1 MRKPLLSAALILLL
15 SACGSAVPAA
25 TPAGSGQPPAASAKP
40 AQLVDV
46 KVSQTAEGT
55 SSWPLRIAIAQGF
68 FREQGLNV
76 ELINIASSANQTQ
89 ALLNNDVQFNIYTI
103 DSIAKAVAAGADLK
117 FIGSAQDTPNLAIY
131 AGPGINS
138 WADFKG
144 KTLAAGSPNG
154 FFDIMLR
161 AALKA
166 NGLERGDYTV
176 LSIPNDAARVP
187 AIKVGTIQGALVST
201 GSTSD
206 VLARQDGLKKMGDI
220 SEFVK
225 DVQYNGYTIS
235 TKWGQAHESTV
246 VAFLRALRKSASWIY
261 DPANKEA
268 LRKVVADPGG
278 ADAAFW
284 DQLYDLMVNQKMLSP
299 NVQPNMKGIQNM
311 MNLAVQLGAME
322 KTPALDTWVDLSYL
336 DKASK

>member
-1 MRKPLLSAALILLL
+1 M
-15 SACGSAVPAA
+15 
-25 TPAGSGQPPAASAKP
+25 
-40 AQLVDV
+40 VDI

-55 SSWPLRIAIAQGF
+55 SSWPLRIAVAKGF
-68 FREQGLNV
+68 FKDEGLNV

-89 ALLNNDVQFNIYTI
+89 ALLNGDVQFNIYTI
-103 DSIAKAVAAGADLK
+103 DSIAKAVVAGADLK

-131 AGPGINS
+131 AGPGINT

-166 NGLERGDYTV
+166 NGLNRGDYTV

-201 GSTSD
+201 GSASD

-220 SEFVK
+220 TEYVK
-225 DVQYNGYTIS
+225 DVQYNGYTMA

-246 VAFLRALRKSASWIY
+246 VAFLRALRKSAAWIY

-268 LRKVVADPGG
+268 LKKVVADPAGS
-278 ADAAFW
+278 DAAFW
-284 DQLYDLMVNQKMLSP
+284 DDLYDLMTKQKMLSP
-299 NVQPNMKGIQNM
+299 NVQPNMKGIQNLM
-311 MNLAVQLGAME
+311 DLAVQLGAMD
-322 KTPALDTWVDLSYL
+322 KTPPLDTWVDLTYL
-336 DKASK
+336 DQASK